1 MKAMLEIK
9 NMPDS
14 CYDCPCCSIDKQC
27 KAKEHKDIPDVFR
40 GRPGWCPLIV
50 GEGGAVG
57 GGPVLPGHAM
67 PVPDTGIER
76 ERLSC
81 I

>member
-14 CYDCPCCSIDKQC
+14 CYDCPCCSIDKQW
-27 KAKEHKDIPDVFR
+27 KARMVSAHS
-40 GRPGWCPLIV
+40 GG
-50 GEGGAVG
+50 GGAVG

-67 PVPDTGIER
+67 PVPDTGIEG